1 METVPPAS
9 NDLLSSRIDVS
20 CNDAVYQ
27 LKAALNIFVPSE
39 PRNLRV
45 TILKDVNFD
54 ALPNY
59 SKRYKYG
66 IAAMTPKGKGDLC
79 SLKISENLVKTVV
92 HCGLTLELRKL

>member
-66 IAAMTPKGKGDLC
+66 IAAMTPKGKGELC
-79 SLKISENLVKTVV
+79 RTRSPVV
-92 HCGLTLELRKL
+92 ATLSNSREHPYEE